1 MCLSG
6 SLSSTQPLLPG
17 DLLQVEERPEV
28 RLCVPVWERSSRP
41 PLSWWPPSS
50 GWRERDQLRVLAVS
64 ECPPALTHLPP
75 SHCHVAS
82 WDTYHLP
89 KHANDMFTLPASR
102 LSFITTQTSLYIEHF
117 PWFPSAKR
125 KHSYCLKVWN
135 KLFWASNIFK
145 NSWEI
150 IHRKV

>member
-50 GWRERDQLRVLAVS
+50 GWRERDQLRVLAVLAVSAVS

-82 WDTYHLP
+82 WDTYHL
-89 KHANDMFTLPASR
+89 SR
-102 LSFITTQTSLYIEHF
+102 YAMICLHCQPLLCLFSQLRLLYILNISHDF
-117 PWFPSAKR
+117 LPQNVNI
-125 KHSYCLKVWN
+125 LIVWRSETN
-135 KLFWASNIFK
+135 FFGLQIFSK
-145 NSWEI
+145 
-150 IHRKV
+150 IHGR